1 MRTDATLPDVFPQI
15 WAAMTTDRLMSLLG
29 ALHPKPHGR
38 SLSLTCPACGKAEAY
53 IYEPKDG
60 KGPKIHCN
68 RRNNCSYDEPLWE
81 YVKGLHG
88 GDGKEALA
96 ALAGAAGVRLEGVRL
111 EGGPPL
117 SRGLTRR
124 APDRSRFAVAPPVAE
139 AAVAV
144 PDGLDAKQAA
154 YCAALAGSAAEAFL
168 SARGL
173 TLAEAARMG
182 FGFCAAWPHYRPDWP
197 MEGRARLTYP
207 LTDRQGYLVAIE
219 GRALSEVKPK
229 SLCDGPKGAGVFV
242 PGVLSLDDLYLCEG
256 PLDAA
261 CLAGLGVD
269 AVAICGTTAPAW
281 LLRALAFR
289 RVWAAFDADEAGD
302 GAARKAA
309 QSLAG
314 HGAAIRRLRPPQEGA
329 DWGDYL
335 TRPLAGRRAAFWEAR
350 GVPDESVLMDLRA
363 RVARL
368 FDYGTRLRCQDPPE
382 GTRAQALR
390 YQAQQIE
397 KLAALAESAG
407 LMIVG
412 PDGADA
418 GYADPSDPWADE
430 VLVMLRADLAELSRA
445 DAPYPVPP
453 PADGKGAA

>member
-15 WAAMTTDRLMSLLG
+15 WAAMTTDRLLPLLG

-96 ALAGAAGVRLEGVRL
+96 ALAGAAGVRLEGGL
-111 EGGPPL
+111 PP

-124 APDRSRFAVAPPVAE
+124 APDRSRFAVSPPVAE
-139 AAVAV
+139 ATPVAV

-154 YCAALAGSAAEAFL
+154 YRAALAGSAAEAFL

-173 TLAEAARMG
+173 TLAEAAWMG
-182 FGFCAAWPHYRPDWP
+182 FGFCEAWPAD
-197 MEGRARLTYP
+197 GAARLTYP
-207 LTDRQGYLVAIE
+207 LSDRAGRIVAIE
-219 GRALSEVKPK
+219 GRRLDTQGEAGKHFRCR
-229 SLCDGPKGAGVFV
+229 CDGPKGAGVFV

-314 HGAAIRRLRPPQEGA
+314 HGAVIRRLRPPQEGA

-368 FDYGTRLRCQDPPE
+368 FDYGTRLRCQDPPK

-397 KLAALAESAG
+397 KMAALAESAG

-412 PDGADA
+412 PDGAVA